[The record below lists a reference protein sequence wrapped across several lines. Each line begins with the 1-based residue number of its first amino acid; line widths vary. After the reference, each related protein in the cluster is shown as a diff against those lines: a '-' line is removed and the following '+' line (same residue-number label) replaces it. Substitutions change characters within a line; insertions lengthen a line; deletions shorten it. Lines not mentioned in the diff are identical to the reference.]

1 MRENSLKTVI
11 IECRINQINMR
22 IEVRIKEGDLVQLK
36 FFHAFDFSH
45 EPRFVPPLRPFENL
59 LHLIK

>member
-22 IEVRIKEGDLVQLK
+22 IKVRIKEGDLVQLK
-36 FFHAFDFSH
+36 FTYWNCQDFSL
-45 EPRFVPPLRPFENL
+45 EKLRIL
-59 LHLIK
+59 WVKS

>member
-22 IEVRIKEGDLVQLK
+22 IKVRIKEGDLVQLK
-36 FFHAFDFSH
+36 FTY
-45 EPRFVPPLRPFENL
+45 
-59 LHLIK
+59 